1 VIYFIETQ
9 GMVKIGHS
17 VDPQKRFTMLATGC
31 PSRCTLIGVAEG
43 GRAEERALHKQF
55 SDLHS
60 HGEWFRF
67 ERPIN
72 EYLRA
77 HAVPIDRLSHDRK
90 PPKNAPPKW
99 NEISACAKACGAGD
113 WAMRKWLERCEIP
126 AGWKLKIIEHTRG
139 KIALGDMVIT
149 PKEERAA

>member
-1 VIYFIETQ
+1 MIYFIETQ

-31 PSRCTLIGVAEG
+31 PSRCALIGVVHG
-43 GRAEERALHKQF
+43 GREEEKALHKQF
-55 SDLHS
+55 SGLHS

-72 EYLRA
+72 DYLTK

-99 NEISACAKACGAGD
+99 HEIADAAKACGAGD

-126 AGWKLKIIEHTRG
+126 ASWKLKIVDRTRG
-139 KIALGDMVIT
+139 RISLDDMVIRQA
-149 PKEERAA
+149 EAAE